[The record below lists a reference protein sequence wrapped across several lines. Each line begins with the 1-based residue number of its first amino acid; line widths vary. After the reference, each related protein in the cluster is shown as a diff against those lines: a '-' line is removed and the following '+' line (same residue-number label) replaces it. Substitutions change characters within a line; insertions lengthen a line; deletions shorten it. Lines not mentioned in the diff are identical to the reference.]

1 MTRRKSMFPRIP
13 SAAATRYTALFC
25 FLINFYAASTQKRHK
40 VHTKCVLYSSHSGWF
55 MRKLRLSCSFYY
67 YTLLF
72 RRPRATR
79 QQMLRTYRKRAF
91 LSHFLGRTWYT
102 PGANLVSPGADFPPH
117 CVRRA
122 VLDAKTLE
130 NGRKWPFPS
139 WRPKP
144 LKSTPL
150 LGIDFRQKPDLA
162 KIYPLCRI
170 AFSTNVHQLGPSI
183 LTKFGQ
189 NGGLNPPKNPKNGFL
204 ADPPRP
210 GGAGTSPT
218 SRQVRQSP
226 TPT

>member
-1 MTRRKSMFPRIP
+1 MRPAYKSDTKYTQSVYFTLAT
-13 SAAATRYTALFC
+13 AAGLCENCGFRAHFTITYCFFDAHGLLDSKCCAL
-25 FLINFYAASTQKRHK
+25 IAK
-40 VHTKCVLYSSHSGWF
+40 G
-55 MRKLRLSCSFYY
+55 LSCRISW
-67 YTLLF
+67 
-72 RRPRATR
+72 
-79 QQMLRTYRKRAF
+79 
-91 LSHFLGRTWYT
+91 GRTWYT
-102 PGANLVSPGADFPPH
+102 PGSNLVSPGADFPPH

-170 AFSTNVHQLGPSI
+170 AFSTNAHQLGPSI

-189 NGGLNPPKNPKNGFL
+189 NGGLNPSKTPKNGFL
-204 ADPPRP
+204 VGPPRP

-218 SRQVRQSP
+218 SRQVRRPP